1 MIFLLIIEWLHF
13 MSNMYLLPDLFYI
26 LKKCVFTQKNA
37 LKPIINCIFAAI
49 KCVFTQK
56 FNVGIKVKA

>member
-1 MIFLLIIEWLHF
+1 MLFFYLHVL
-13 MSNMYLLPDLFYI
+13 YVCYVRVFYI
-26 LKKCVFTQKNA
+26 LKKCVFTQKFA

>member
-1 MIFLLIIEWLHF
+1 MPLLLLDAIT
-13 MSNMYLLPDLFYI
+13 LLPNLFYI

-37 LKPIINCIFAAI
+37 LKPVIICIFAAI

-56 FNVGIKVKA
+56 FNADIKIKA